1 MGVFAWQWQTPVP
14 PACRR
19 GCLTIGNFDG
29 VHRGH
34 AALVRELRTLASTLE
49 VPAVAVTFDPPPLAL
64 LRPNP
69 AIRPLSTL
77 TDRCRW
83 LQEAGA
89 DHVLILQTQ
98 ASLLELSANDFF
110 QLLLRQALETQGM
123 VEGPTFG
130 FGRNREGSIDTLR
143 QFCQEASVLLRIAS
157 PVTEGDVIIS
167 SSRIREALLRG
178 EVENAQRWLG
188 RPHAITGTVREGAK
202 RGRLL
207 GFPTANL
214 EDVPT
219 LVPGDG
225 VYAVRVSHGGK
236 TWAGA
241 ANVGPNPTFAEQQRK
256 LEVHLLDFAGDLY
269 GQSLRVAFI
278 ARLRETKKFAS
289 VDELSQQ
296 LEKDVAAAR
305 QAVVLPQT

>member
-1 MGVFAWQWQTPVP
+1 MAVFTWPWQNPIP

-19 GCLTIGNFDG
+19 GCLSIGNFDG

-34 AALVRELRTLASTLE
+34 AALVRELRVLASAQGA
-49 VPAVAVTFDPPPLAL
+49 PAVAVTFDPPPLAL

-77 TDRCRW
+77 PDRCRW
-83 LQEAGA
+83 LEAAGA
-89 DHVLILQTQ
+89 DHVLVLQTQ
-98 ASLLELSANDFF
+98 ASLLELSARDFF
-110 QLLLRQALETQGM
+110 QLLLREKLAVQGM

-130 FGRNREGSIDTLR
+130 FGRNRDGSIDTLR
-143 QFCQEASVLLRIAS
+143 QFCQEAAVPLRVAS
-157 PVTEGDVIIS
+157 PVTEGEVIIS
-167 SSRIREALLRG
+167 SSRIRQALFNG
-178 EVENAQRWLG
+178 DVENAQRWLG
-188 RPHAITGTVREGAK
+188 RPYAITGTVGQGAQ

-214 EDVPT
+214 ESVPT

-225 VYAVRVSHGGK
+225 VYAVRAIHGGRA
-236 TWAGA
+236 WAGA
-241 ANVGPNPTFAEQQRK
+241 ANIGPNPTFAEQQRK

-269 GQSLRVAFI
+269 GQVLTVAFI

-289 VDELSQQ
+289 VGELRQQ
-296 LEKDVAAAR
+296 LERDVNAAR
-305 QAVVLPQT
+305 SVVA

>member
-1 MGVFAWQWQTPVP
+1 MLRS
-14 PACRR
+14 C
-19 GCLTIGNFDG
+19 GNWAPW
-29 VHRGH
+29 HQ
-34 AALVRELRTLASTLE
+34 LWK
-49 VPAVAVTFDPPPLAL
+49 
-64 LRPNP
+64 
-69 AIRPLSTL
+69 
-77 TDRCRW
+77 CRW

-289 VDELSQQ
+289 VDELCQQ